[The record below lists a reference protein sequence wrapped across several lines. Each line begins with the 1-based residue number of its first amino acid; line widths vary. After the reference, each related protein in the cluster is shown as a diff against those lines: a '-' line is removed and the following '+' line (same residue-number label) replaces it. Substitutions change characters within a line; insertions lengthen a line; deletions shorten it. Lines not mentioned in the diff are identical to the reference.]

1 MVGRNPRWAAERI
14 RGELLKLGIRV
25 CKRTIQWYLRED
37 RSPFGRERGEQ
48 RDHVFRS
55 QDVVVG
61 IGHLPWLHELSR
73 VVAEPL
79 VRLARPVEGSN
90 DEPPG
95 CG

>member
-1 MVGRNPRWAAERI
+1 
-14 RGELLKLGIRV
+14 
-25 CKRTIQWYLRED
+25 
-37 RSPFGRERGEQ
+37 
-48 RDHVFRS
+48 
-55 QDVVVG
+55 VG